1 MTNRFLH
8 IAPIVIKY
16 SLFVIFAAFLLK
28 QCMLFDKQIYGDEGI
43 DTGTLLMP
51 LFIAGFVLIS
61 KRYWWI
67 IPVFAVTTI
76 WSIANLMYYSFFYQ
90 LLDVPAMMLA
100 NNMNGA
106 WSLITPLWTHLM
118 TRMCL
123 QWFYLTLIVVAI
135 EIVSR
140 KFDLKNDVS
149 RIDCI
154 SFAVCLV
161 AVVILSVGHNHHT
174 YTSRTLLLPHQLEA
188 ATDLGIYPPA
198 PKWVP
203 FGVVINTAKCSPI
216 ETKPQWKRAYVQH
229 QSITT
234 YLISAFV
241 FECFKAAQQGTV
253 IRLSETDREALQ
265 AYLHTEDGTYRKDY
279 RPTRSICIL
288 LLESFESWPIGRT
301 FEGKEI
307 TPNLNRLVQQEHILY
322 CDRMQCQIRR
332 GQSGDGQMLVTSGML
347 PLEDYVACMQY
358 SDNTYPNY
366 AHCYE
371 SSVIVN
377 PWPHCWKQDSM
388 TLRYGYRSM
397 IEPLFGLKA
406 NWQDDTILT
415 YTMNWMK
422 ETDTLFCALAISS
435 STHMPFTKVQT
446 STFATVTG
454 EWPEGLVNYVR
465 SVNYT
470 DSCFGAFWQQW
481 QEDELLQQSVLV
493 ITGDHTISHQVYSSE
508 TPAEVQDYAPDGW
521 YLPFIVY
528 SPDIT
533 GRHYI
538 HDTCY
543 QMDIF
548 PTLMAVNGG
557 ETYYWQGFGNNLLA
571 DKKRNEPEE
580 VLFDAS
586 AKMIKSDFF
595 RTVENE

>member
-1 MTNRFLH
+1 MTDRFLH
-8 IAPIVIKY
+8 IAPRLIKY
-16 SLFVIFAAFLLK
+16 SLFVIFAAFLLQ
-28 QCMLFDKQIYGDEGI
+28 QCMLFDQYFGETEI
-43 DTGTLLMP
+43 DLGTLLMP
-51 LFIAGFVLIS
+51 LFIAGFVLVS

-67 IPVFAVTTI
+67 IPVFAITTF
-76 WSIANLMYYSFFYQ
+76 WSIANIMYYSFFYQ
-90 LLDVPAMMLA
+90 LLDLPAMLLA
-100 NNMNGA
+100 KNMNGA

-123 QWFYLTLIVVAI
+123 QWVYLTLIVVAI

-140 KFDLKNDVS
+140 RIGMKSNVS
-149 RIDCI
+149 RTDGISCI
-154 SFAVCLV
+154 VCV
-161 AVVILSVGHNHHT
+161 MMVVMLSIWHNHRT

-188 ATDLGIYPPA
+188 ATNVGIYPSV

-216 ETKPQWKRAYVQH
+216 ETKPQWKKAYVHH

-234 YLISAFV
+234 YLISAVV
-241 FECFKAAQQGTV
+241 FECFKATQQGTL
-253 IRLSETDREALQ
+253 IRLSEADKEALR
-265 AYLHTEDGTYRKDY
+265 AYLQPIDGTYVKDF
-279 RPTRSICIL
+279 RPSRSMCIL

-307 TPNLNRLVQQEHILY
+307 TPNLNRLVQQDHVLY

-358 SDNTYPNY
+358 SDNVYPNY
-366 AHCYE
+366 AHCYA

-397 IEPLFGLKA
+397 IEPLFGLHA

-415 YTMNWMK
+415 QTMEWMK
-422 ETDTLFCALAISS
+422 ENDSLFCALAISA
-435 STHMPFTKVQT
+435 STHMPFTRVQT
-446 STFATVTG
+446 NDFASIEG
-454 EWPEGLVNYVR
+454 EWPEGLVNYIR
-465 SVNYT
+465 SVHYT
-470 DSCFGAFWQQW
+470 DSCIGAFWHQW
-481 QEDELLQQSVLV
+481 QEDGKLRQSVLV
-493 ITGDHTISHQVYSSE
+493 ITGDHTISHQVYSDPV
-508 TPAEVQDYAPDGW
+508 PAEVQDYAPDGW

-528 SPDIT
+528 SPDID
-533 GRHYI
+533 GRHYL

-543 QMDIF
+543 QMDIY
-548 PTLMAVNGG
+548 PTLLAVNGG
-557 ETYYWQGFGNNLLA
+557 ENYYWQGFGNNLMS
-571 DKKRNEPEE
+571 DKKRNKPEE
-580 VLFDAS
+580 ALFDAS

-595 RTVENE
+595 RDEQ